1 MKVDGTAALI
11 TGAGSGIGRHLA
23 LELAKQGCSKL
34 TVVDL
39 DIEGARQTVKELNQI
54 GCSAQAVQC
63 DVSDEQQQHE
73 VFQMHLKEFERLDI
87 AILNAGVG
95 DQGDIFNA
103 QHHKWQKTL
112 DVDLTAVM
120 VGTRLA
126 VQCMQ
131 AKRNPGLII
140 TVASA
145 AGIFPVAMAPVYAT
159 AKSGV
164 VHFTR
169 SVAPRLRKHNI
180 RICALCPQQVDTPLT
195 RQPEGAE
202 MLKWMIE
209 QSGGG
214 VLTTQQVVDAANV
227 LIQDDERVGTILL
240 VMAKHGMMEWVPAK
254 QNLRPVSLAAGGAK
268 ADPDRQALVQ
278 WASSNL
284 PSHSKKVQVHKL
296 SNDFR
301 EATRVVSQALPSTIP
316 AGHVLLRLAFAGVN
330 ASDVNFSSGRYHAS
344 VEQAQVSLPF
354 DAGFEAVGAVA
365 AVGPQVS
372 GLEVG
377 QAVATL
383 SGGCFADYIV
393 VPAKLCLPAGT
404 LQKEVVALLTSGL
417 TASIGLEQAGRMR
430 SGETVL
436 VTAAA
441 GGTGQFAVQLA
452 KMAGNQVVATCGSDD
467 KAHLLTDLGCDRVI
481 NYNKEQP
488 KAVLKKEYPNGIN
501 IIYESVG
508 GDMFKTCLGA
518 LGRQGR
524 LVVIGMMSQYGAG
537 WPQTAL
543 KGVPEMLLYKS
554 ASLNGFFLIHYAHL
568 FKKHLGRLAS
578 AMMQGQ
584 LKVNMDSTVFRGVDA
599 VQDAV
604 EHLQSGRSIGKVYVQ
619 IATDLPPHAKSRL

>member
-34 TVVDL
+34 TV
-39 DIEGARQTVKELNQI
+39 KELNQI
-54 GCSAQAVQC
+54 GCSAQALQC
-63 DVSDEQQQHE
+63 DVSDEQQQQE
-73 VFQMHLKEFERLDI
+73 VFQRHLKEFGRLDI
-87 AILNAGVG
+87 AILNAGIG
-95 DQGDIFNA
+95 DQGDIFNP
-103 QHHKWQKTL
+103 QHDKWQKTL

-131 AKRNPGLII
+131 AKKNPGLII

-169 SVAPRLRKHNI
+169 SVAPRLRKRNI
-180 RICALCPQQVDTPLT
+180 RICALCPQQVDTPMT
-195 RQPEGAE
+195 RHPEGAE
-202 MLKWMIE
+202 MLKWMIQ

-240 VMAKHGMMEWVPAK
+240 VMARHGMMEWVPAK
-254 QNLRPVSLAAGGAK
+254 QNLRPVSRAAGSAK
-268 ADPDRQALVQ
+268 VDSNKQALVQ
-278 WASSNL
+278 WASGNL
-284 PSHSKKVQVHKL
+284 PSHSKKAV
-296 SNDFR
+296 NNFR
-301 EATRVVSQALPSTIP
+301 EATRVVSQALPSSIP

-344 VEQAQVSLPF
+344 VEQAQASLPF

-430 SGETVL
+430 GGETVL

-467 KAHLLTDLGCDRVI
+467 KAQLLTDLGCDRVI

-537 WPQTAL
+537 WPQTPL

-568 FKKHLGRLAS
+568 FKKHLGQLAS
-578 AMMQGQ
+578 SMMQGQ
-584 LKVNMDSTVFRGVDA
+584 LKVNMDSAVFRGLDA

-619 IATDLPPHAKSRL
+619 IATDLPSHAKSRL